1 MIFLSA
7 NTTNNVVLTLNEN
20 NIYTGSTSWI
30 FSVTN
35 ISSKRNKIFMASDL
49 SAYPCRYNQFN
60 ITVSGSGENLSG
72 GTINLTDYGNYKYE
86 VYASDSPSLDISNK
100 TLVETGVMYLTGT
113 TSSHT
118 SYTPT
123 DPIKVIYKP

>member
-1 MIFLSA
+1 
-7 NTTNNVVLTLNEN
+7 
-20 NIYTGSTSWI
+20 
-30 FSVTN
+30 
-35 ISSKRNKIFMASDL
+35 MASDL